1 MTALQTLPAGRYRDT
16 ARRRAKMALHVW
28 GASDAVRADLQHEG
42 FYRRSARRTA
52 AHVSGVYDSAVPP
65 GKQDGPLHL
74 GTATHVYLD
83 LYAISV
89 GDQLAAMVLARRA
102 RRAA

>member
-16 ARRRAKMALHVW
+16 ARRRATEYLRVMA
-28 GASDAVRADLQHEG
+28 GHELPRLERPEV
-42 FYRRSARRTA
+42 YRRVARRTA
-52 AHVSGVYDSAVPP
+52 SHVYGLWASIAPRPVGI
-65 GKQDGPLHL
+65 
-74 GTATHVYLD
+74 ATHVYLD
-83 LYAISV
+83 LYATTV